1 MVFYLYINHRLLR
14 TSPQSLVPTPGWV
27 AGGIWTQSLPISL
40 ECLITLDHSL
50 LTTKIAPWHWFKA
63 QLLGS
68 FSVLLSY
75 LKCDFSF
82 SFSWCSSYNLMIWY
96 LVEQNLLPQ
105 YCIHVL
111 LKIFS
116 HAVRMQ
122 KNHFDLSFVLPTTVH
137 CHVYNK
143 LHLQVDTYLLPIM
156 SAFKVQFLK
165 VQLLILADNSS
176 FRKFLL
182 LNN

>member
-1 MVFYLYINHRLLR
+1 MDTSFKSSTANVGPLLRRKPHLPDIKYGILSLCRLLR

-50 LTTKIAPWHWFKA
+50 LTMKIAPWHWFKA

-68 FSVLLSY
+68 FSILLSH

-82 SFSWCSSYNLMIWY
+82 SFSRCSSYNLMIWY

-122 KNHFDLSFVLPTTVH
+122 KNHFDL
-137 CHVYNK
+137 K
-143 LHLQVDTYLLPIM
+143 LCPSHYCALSCL
-156 SAFKVQFLK
+156 
-165 VQLLILADNSS
+165 
-176 FRKFLL
+176 
-182 LNN
+182 